1 MGAIINLENIKSIYC
16 NGVEISTVYLNND
29 TLYQNSI
36 IIDPEYNYFTFDTS
50 LSNSYYVKLA
60 NYRAGDT
67 TEWNGYTNWGD
78 GTIDKELSHWYSGE
92 GIYTVK
98 TKWMLSYPSG
108 DSYSIHGETS
118 RKLVACDNININIS
132 DMTNIFRDCQYLK
145 SVDLSRFNTMY
156 KRDMNHMF
164 YNCYSLEVA
173 NMEGWDTS
181 NVTSMKNMFYKCK
194 VLTPQVSHFNTSSV
208 TDMSGMF
215 AECGAIDGSQFSNW
229 DVSSVMFMSNMFYY
243 ATVINN
249 LDLAGWDV
257 SNVSFFPNMF
267 YYCKVNGHID
277 ISDWDIK
284 SNSSVFDM
292 FTGASCGSTCS
303 NIEHHV
309 IHDGVPSDDWNR
321 MKK

>member
-98 TKWMLSYPSG
+98 TKWMLNYPND

-132 DMTNIFRDCQYLK
+132 DMTNIFRDCRYLK

-164 YNCYSLEVA
+164 YNCYSLEEA

-229 DVSSVMFMSNMFYY
+229 DVSNVMFMSSMFYY

-267 YYCKVNGHID
+267 YYCKVNGHIN

-284 SNSSVFDM
+284 SNSSIFDM
-292 FTGASCGSTCS
+292 FTGASCGTCS
-303 NIEHHV
+303 DIEHHV
-309 IHDGVPSDDWNR
+309 IHDGVPSEDWNR